1 MRNYIFAMVA
11 VVLLSGCEKDTGLVI
26 VSGTV
31 SYQGKPIEEGSIRF
45 IPTADTKGPTSG
57 ATIQNG
63 TYEAKARGGVPVG
76 SHRVEIQA
84 MRPTG
89 KAKPKELQGLDI
101 IPDPMEQYLPE
112 KYNVQSEL
120 TLTVESGRT
129 MTQNFDLE

>member
-1 MRNYIFAMVA
+1 
-11 VVLLSGCEKDTGLVI
+11 
-26 VSGTV
+26 
-31 SYQGKPIEEGSIRF
+31 
-45 IPTADTKGPTSG
+45 
-57 ATIQNG
+57 
-63 TYEAKARGGVPVG
+63 
-76 SHRVEIQA
+76 